1 VAWRLINSLSP
12 FEHWEEAMRVLQP
25 AGWDRPKGYSNGIE
39 AEGRLV
45 FVAGQI
51 GWDNGVFKA
60 SDFAGQFRQVLVN
73 TLAVLKEA
81 GAGPEHIV
89 RMTWFVTSRDEYEA
103 SLREIGAAWRE
114 LMGKVYPTMA
124 VIIVSG
130 LVERQAK
137 VEIETTAVVPRG

>member
-1 VAWRLINSLSP
+1 
-12 FEHWEEAMRVLQP
+12 MRALQP
-25 AGWDRPKGYSNGIE
+25 PGWERPKGYSNGIE
-39 AEGRLV
+39 AEGRMV

-60 SDFAGQFRQVLVN
+60 ADFAGQFRQVLVN

-81 GAGPEHIV
+81 GAGPEHIA

-103 SLREIGAAWRE
+103 SLRDIGAAWRE
-114 LMGKVYPTMA
+114 LMGRVYPAMA
-124 VIIVSG
+124 VIVVSG

-137 VEIETTAVVPRG
+137 VEIETTAVVPR